1 MVSPNLSP
9 SKIKQ
14 GLLTLSLKVSNSL
27 NRKRLVLSMV
37 LGGFQTWREHKCLWL
52 NHVGLR
58 ENLHK
63 FSDAPF
69 TAV

>member
-14 GLLTLSLKVSNSL
+14 GLLTLKVSNSL

-37 LGGFQTWREHKCLWL
+37 LRGFQTWTKHKCLWL
-52 NHVGLR
+52 NPVGLR

-63 FSDAPF
+63 FSDAPY